1 MTGKQKNKPGRNFS
15 FAFAL
20 LFLPLFAMVFVAV
33 PASAGPNAGAGCAVD
48 LDFTTTQ
55 IDTSMTVDEGDVF
68 WVAIIAQDVF
78 NLDTYQV
85 KVNFDPT
92 KLSFLDKMEEY
103 VNPFDPSND
112 RPNILKTL
120 GGETVGFQAALESE
134 GVVNMSNALVGEDPA
149 EAPEGDGLLGL
160 LKFKVLDAINTS
172 LTLSEVAYLD
182 STATEDMP
190 TQLSGAELLSEG
202 VPESPEI
209 VFFTVAPSTID
220 EGDSALLSWSIT
232 GAETASIN
240 NGIGSVNVSGGNVNV
255 SPSTTTTY
263 TLTAANAGGQTTATA
278 TLTVVPYVAPP
289 VITSFTVTPTSIES
303 GQSAML
309 AWQITGADTASIDN
323 GIGSVNKTG
332 GSRSVSPSGSKT
344 YTLTASNQG
353 GTATASVYLQVTAP
367 SQKPVITSFT
377 ATPTAIEKGQSS
389 VLYWNIS
396 GANSASI
403 DNGVGAINPS
413 TGTISVFPTTNTTY
427 TLTAINADGT
437 STSSVI
443 VQVSTPVE
451 PEPTIVS
458 FGVAPS
464 SIQQGDSA
472 VLSWVILD
480 ASSAFINNGVG
491 TVDASSGSVSVSP
504 STDTTYTLTAF
515 SDGGSVSAYA
525 PLTVTPVQG
534 EGPNADAGCAI
545 DMDYTTTEVESEK
558 SIEDDEEFWIAIVAQ
573 DVSNLDTF
581 QVEVNFDPQKLSY
594 IGYAEENPFEGVSNL
609 LKEDGGETIGLQVA
623 LRASGTLN
631 VSNALVGND
640 PSYAPE
646 GDGVLA
652 LLKFKVIS
660 AANTLL
666 ALSNVSYIDSYSIE
680 DSPSQ
685 ISGAQLVSLTPQ
697 PPEIDYFVVAPSSIA
712 EGGNAQLS
720 WSIEGAT
727 SASIDNGIGGVNAAG
742 GSISVSPAAST
753 SYTLTAQNAAG
764 TATASVNLTVV
775 PLIAKPTIVSFTVTP
790 ESIEEGESAELAWT
804 VTDADSVYID
814 GGVGYVDASGG
825 TYSVSPSV
833 DRTYTLSATNEGG
846 TTTST
851 VALEVTSPHV
861 DGPNADAGCVLD
873 LNYTTAEIE
882 SFRIVEQEDTFWLA
896 VLAQDVYNLDTY
908 QVEIRFDPARLS
920 FLQGAAENPMG
931 GFDNLLKTEGGQ
943 TLGFQAVLSSAG
955 VVNVANSL
963 VGSDEDQAP
972 EGDGLLALLK
982 FKVLDASANTDLVLE
997 NVSYI
1002 DCFGQEDTPS
1012 HIFDA
1017 AVGPFEII
1025 IPVVNSFAANPS
1037 TITEGQTASLSWSV
1051 TDADSVVIDNGIGS
1065 VNPSGGTYQVSPGS
1079 DTTYTLTASHD
1090 SGGQATATVA
1100 IDVTPLLDAP
1110 TIEYFTASPQS
1121 IERGEQSLLSWST
1134 SGADTAYIDNG
1145 VGYVNAS
1152 SGYFSV
1158 YPDQNTTYTLM
1169 AINNAGS
1176 TSVTVTVS
1184 VDDPSAEGPNANA
1197 ACLIDLDYT
1206 TSQIESSRLI
1216 RNGDQFWLVLVAQD
1230 VSNLDTYQV
1239 EVNFDPDKLEFVQ
1252 GLEENA
1258 FASLTNILKTNGGN
1272 TVGFQAVEVASGTV
1286 NVANA
1291 LVGTSQETAPEGD
1304 GVLALLQFTVLD
1316 ASEMT
1321 SLVLSDISYMDSAGN
1336 KDAPANVSNGLLY
1349 VETVAKPVVE
1359 YFTVNPTSIVEG
1371 QSATLIWKIVNAKT
1385 ATIDNGIGTVNRVNG
1400 SISVSPDQDAVY
1412 TLIASNDSGETTAS
1426 VELSVEPAPTNGPNA
1441 DAGCAIDL
1449 DYQTAEVESLK
1460 TFETGDQLWVTVV
1473 AQDVENLDTYQV
1485 EVAFDDSQLSFVA
1498 GYEENAIGGIDNLLK
1513 SEGGSTV
1520 GFQAV
1525 EYEPGAINIANA
1537 LAGQDP
1543 AQAPEGDGVIALLKF
1558 NVVNAVSDTE
1568 ITLSN
1573 VHYIDTE
1580 GADDVPSLISNA
1592 TLRIPVTSTPTITSF
1607 VSTPES
1613 ITVGDSAVLSWTVE
1627 GADSASID
1635 NGIGAVNRLE
1645 GSVEISPEKDTV
1657 YQISAENS
1665 FGTVSATV
1673 EVQVSPVIVKPTI
1686 HFFKANPFVVY
1697 QGFSSTLSWSVTGAD
1712 MVVVDNGVGVVASDY
1727 GEVDVAPEEDTT
1739 YKLTA
1744 SNLAGDAVA
1753 YVTVQVD
1760 PPIELPVIE
1769 RFDAVP
1775 AVVEEGDS
1783 ALLVWEVA
1791 GADKVSIY
1799 NGVGPVH
1806 PVSGE
1811 YRVKPEFTATYTLI
1825 AENDLGETSVQ
1836 TTLVVISA
1844 KTTAVVETGPGT
1856 GTVVGLSKGTFSQ
1869 DLIVYNDN
1877 PTSSTPSED
1886 WEPYFPF
1893 GFLGIEIG
1901 GLSPGEEVEVSFEA
1915 PSELS
1920 DLESQFYTYKSGYLD
1935 YFGKAYGLSDGDE
1948 KFVILVTDGGLGDGD
1963 GEADGK
1969 IVFTGGPSVGSG
1981 FGPNIDAACAIDMH
1995 YGTLA
2000 YDNDA
2005 ISVLGIESSACGFV
2019 NEDIWF
2025 FIVAINVN
2033 NLDTFQAQVNFDP
2046 ARLQFLGG
2054 AEDNAYEGVPNLL
2067 KKNGGTTMG
2076 FQAKQTS
2083 PGVVNIADSL
2093 IGDDPEEAPEG
2104 SGVIALLNF
2113 RVLDNDLQ
2121 NAVSLSDVYF
2131 IDTFGSMR
2139 TPPLADPVTNLY
2151 GAHVNPKQ
2159 IFVAETPQDCLDATE
2174 CYTSCFN
2181 YFREGV
2187 DAVPDTETHVI
2198 VLPGSYSE
2206 PLVIDRDIVTV
2217 EIRMLTGPVILE

>member
-1 MTGKQKNKPGRNFS
+1 MTGKPKNKPGRYFS
-15 FAFAL
+15 FAFVL
-20 LFLPLFAMVFVAV
+20 LFVSLLAMVFVAV

-55 IDTSMTVDEGDVF
+55 IDTSMTVDEGDEF
-68 WVAIIAQDVF
+68 WVAIIAQDVS

-92 KLSFLDKMEEY
+92 KLSFLDKIEEY
-103 VNPFDPSND
+103 VNPFNPSGD

-120 GGETVGFQAALESE
+120 GGQTVGFHAALESP
-134 GVVNMSNALVGEDPA
+134 GVVNMSNALVGENPA

-160 LKFKVLDAINTS
+160 LKFKVLDAVNTS
-172 LTLSEVAYLD
+172 LNLSEVAYLD
-182 STATEDMP
+182 SSATEDMP
-190 TQLSGAELLSEG
+190 TQLSGAELSGQG

-209 VFFTVAPSTID
+209 VFLTVAPSTID
-220 EGDSALLSWSIT
+220 EGDSALLSWSVT
-232 GAETASIN
+232 GAETASID
-240 NGIGSVNVSGGNVNV
+240 NGIGSVNVAGGNVTV
-255 SPSTTTTY
+255 SPSTSTTY
-263 TLTAANAGGQTTATA
+263 TLTAVNSGGQTTATVD
-278 TLTVVPYVAPP
+278 LTVEPCVAPP
-289 VITSFTVTPTSIES
+289 VITSFTVTPTSIQD

-323 GIGSVNKTG
+323 GIEAVNKTG
-332 GSRSVSPSGSKT
+332 GSHSVSPSGSKT

-353 GTATASVYLQVTAP
+353 GTATASAYLQVTAP

-389 VLYWNIS
+389 VLYWNFT

-427 TLTAINADGT
+427 TLTAVNADGT
-437 STSSVI
+437 SASSVI
-443 VQVSTPVE
+443 VQVSTPVVT
-451 PEPTIVS
+451 EPTIVS
-458 FGVAPS
+458 FEVDPS

-472 VLSWVILD
+472 VLSWVVLD
-480 ASSAFINNGVG
+480 ADSAFINNGVG
-491 TVDASSGSVSVSP
+491 TVNASSGSVSVSP
-504 STDTTYTLTAF
+504 TTDTTYTLTAF

-525 PLTVTPVQG
+525 SLTVTPVQG

-545 DMDYTTTEVESEK
+545 DMDYSTTQVDSEK
-558 SIEDDEEFWIAIVAQ
+558 SIVDDEEFWIAIVAQ

-594 IGYAEENPFEGVSNL
+594 IGYAAENPFEGVSNL
-609 LKEDGGETIGLQVA
+609 LKKDGGETIGLQVA
-623 LRASGTLN
+623 LRASGTIN

-640 PSYAPE
+640 PAYAPE

-660 AANTLL
+660 AADTLL
-666 ALSNVSYIDSYSIE
+666 ALSNVSYVDSYSTE

-697 PPEIDYFVVAPSSIA
+697 PPEIDYFVVAPSSID
-712 EGGNAQLS
+712 EGCNAQLS
-720 WSIEGAT
+720 WSIAGAT
-727 SASIDNGIGGVNAAG
+727 FASIDNGIDGVNVAG
-742 GSISVSPAAST
+742 GSISVSPAVST
-753 SYTLTAQNAAG
+753 TYTLTARNAAG
-764 TATASVNLTVV
+764 TATASVGLTVV
-775 PLIAKPTIVSFTVTP
+775 PAVAKPTIVSFTVSP
-790 ESIEEGESAELAWT
+790 ESVEEGESAELSWT
-804 VTDADSVYID
+804 VTDADSAYID
-814 GGVGYVDASGG
+814 GDVGYVDASGG

-833 DRTYTLSATNEGG
+833 SRTYTLMATNESGSA
-846 TTTST
+846 TAT
-851 VALEVTSPHV
+851 VSLEVTSPHM
-861 DGPNADAGCVLD
+861 DGPNADAGCALD
-873 LNYTTAEIE
+873 LDYTTVDIE
-882 SFRIVEQEDTFWLA
+882 SFKIVEQEDTFWVA
-896 VLAQDVYNLDTY
+896 VVAQDVYNLDTY
-908 QVEIRFDPARLS
+908 QVEIRFDSARLS

-931 GFDNLLKTEGGQ
+931 GFDNLLKTQGGQ

-963 VGSDEDQAP
+963 VGSDEDEAP

-997 NVSYI
+997 NISYI
-1002 DCFGQEDTPS
+1002 DCFGQEDSPS

-1017 AVGPFEII
+1017 AVGPLEIVT
-1025 IPVVNSFAANPS
+1025 PVVGSFAANPS
-1037 TITEGQTASLSWSV
+1037 TIVEGGTSSLSWTV
-1051 TDADSVVIDNGIGS
+1051 TDADSVVIDNGIGA
-1065 VNPSGGTYQVSPGS
+1065 VNPSGGTYQVSPAT
-1079 DTTYTLTASHD
+1079 DTVYTLTASHS
-1090 SGGQATATVA
+1090 SGGQAIATVSV
-1100 IDVTPLLDAP
+1100 DVTPLLAAP
-1110 TIEYFTASPQS
+1110 TVEYFTASPQA

-1134 SGADTAYIDNG
+1134 TGADTAYIDNG

-1158 YPDQNTTYTLM
+1158 YPDQNTTYTLV
-1169 AINNAGS
+1169 AINQAGS
-1176 TSVTVTVS
+1176 TSVSVTVS
-1184 VDDPSAEGPNANA
+1184 VDDPTTEGPNANA
-1197 ACLIDLDYT
+1197 ACLIDLDYST
-1206 TSQIESSRLI
+1206 PEIESSRLI
-1216 RNGDQFWLVLVAQD
+1216 RNADQFWLVLVAQD

-1258 FASLTNILKTNGGN
+1258 FASLANILKKNGGN

-1291 LVGTSQETAPEGD
+1291 LVGISQETAPEGE
-1304 GVLALLQFTVLD
+1304 GVLALLQFKVLD

-1321 SLVLSDISYMDSAGN
+1321 SLVLSDISYMDSGGY
-1336 KDAPANVSNGLLY
+1336 KDAPANISNGLLY
-1349 VETVAKPVVE
+1349 VETVSKPVVE
-1359 YFTVNPTSIVEG
+1359 YFTVNPTSIVAGE
-1371 QSATLIWKIVNAKT
+1371 SAALIWKIANAQT
-1385 ATIDNGIGTVNRVNG
+1385 ATIDNGIGIVNHVNG
-1400 SISVSPDQDAVY
+1400 SIYVSPDQDAVY
-1412 TLIASNDSGETTAS
+1412 TLIASNDSGETRAS
-1426 VELSVEPAPTNGPNA
+1426 VELSVEPAPTDGPNA

-1449 DYQTAEVESLK
+1449 DYQTVAVESLK
-1460 TFETGDQLWVTVV
+1460 TFQTGDQLWVTVV
-1473 AQDVENLDTYQV
+1473 AQGVENLDTYQV
-1485 EVAFDDSQLSFVA
+1485 EVGFDDSQLSFVA

-1525 EYEPGAINIANA
+1525 EYEPGAINVANA

-1543 AQAPEGDGVIALLKF
+1543 GQAPEGDGVIALLKF
-1558 NVVNAVSDTE
+1558 DVVNAVSDTE

-1592 TLRIPVTSTPTITSF
+1592 TLRIPVTSSPTITSF
-1607 VSTPES
+1607 IATPES
-1613 ITVGDSAVLSWTVE
+1613 IAVGDSTVLSWTIE

-1635 NGIGAVNRLE
+1635 KGIGVVSRLE
-1645 GSVEISPEKDTV
+1645 GSVEIAPEEDTE
-1657 YQISAENS
+1657 YQLTAENS

-1673 EVQVSPVIVKPTI
+1673 QVQVSPVIVKPTI
-1686 HFFKANPFVVY
+1686 HFFKANPFVIY
-1697 QGFSSTLSWSVTGAD
+1697 QGYSSKLSWSVTGAD
-1712 MVVVDNGVGVVASDY
+1712 MVVVDNAVGVLANDY
-1727 GEVDVAPEEDTT
+1727 GEVDVTPEEDTT

-1760 PPIELPVIE
+1760 PPIKLPVIE
-1769 RFDAVP
+1769 NFEVLP
-1775 AVVEEGDS
+1775 AVVEQGDS
-1783 ALLVWEVA
+1783 AQLVWEVE
-1791 GADKVSIY
+1791 GADSVSIY

-1811 YRVKPEFTATYTLI
+1811 YRIRAEFTTTYTLI

-1836 TTLVVISA
+1836 ATLVVVSA

-1856 GTVVGLSKGTFSQ
+1856 GTVVGLSKGFFST
-1869 DLIVYNDN
+1869 DSTTYLYN
-1877 PTSSTPSED
+1877 PTSTNTSKN

-1893 GFLGIEIG
+1893 GFFGVEIG
-1901 GLSPGEEVEVSFEA
+1901 GLSPGEEVEVSFHT
-1915 PSELS
+1915 PSALS
-1920 DLESQFYTYKSGYLD
+1920 DTEAQFYTYKDSYLD
-1935 YFGKAYGLSDGDE
+1935 FFGKAYGLSDGDE
-1948 KFVILVTDGGLGDGD
+1948 KFVLLIADGGLGDLD
-1963 GEADGK
+1963 GEVDGR
-1969 IVFTGGPSVGSG
+1969 IVLTGGPSVSSG
-1981 FGPNIDAACAIDMH
+1981 FGPNIDAACAVDMH
-1995 YGTLA
+1995 YGTLG
-2000 YDNDA
+2000 YNNDA
-2005 ISVLGIESSACGFV
+2005 ISVLEIESSACGFV

-2033 NLDTFQAQVNFDP
+2033 NLDTFQAQVEFDP
-2046 ARLQFLGG
+2046 SRLKFLGG
-2054 AEDNAYEGVPNLL
+2054 AEDNAYEGVTNLL

-2083 PGVVNIADSL
+2083 PGVVNIANSL

-2113 RVLDNDLQ
+2113 RVLDDNLQ
-2121 NAVSLSDVYF
+2121 NAVSLSNVYF
-2131 IDTFGSMR
+2131 IDTFGSMK
-2139 TPPLADPVTNLY
+2139 TPPLADPITNLY

-2174 CYTSCFN
+2174 CYLSCFN
-2181 YFREGV
+2181 YFRDGV
-2187 DAVPDTETHVI
+2187 DAVPDAETHVI

-2206 PLVIDRDIVTV
+2206 PLIIDRNIVTV